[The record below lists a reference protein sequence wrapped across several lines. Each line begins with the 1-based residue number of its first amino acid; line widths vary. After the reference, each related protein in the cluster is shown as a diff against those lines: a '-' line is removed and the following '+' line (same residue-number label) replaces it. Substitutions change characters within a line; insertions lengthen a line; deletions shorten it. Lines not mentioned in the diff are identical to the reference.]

1 MNLQQPKFLL
11 LVTAAAV
18 AAATPALGQ
27 TAAPAAGTAA
37 SATQGAASVPDFSG
51 IWWHPSLPGFEPPA
65 SGPGPVTNR
74 SRRDG
79 VSDYNQLV
87 GDYTNPILKPEA
99 AEVVKKHGEL
109 SLAGVTYPNPANQCW
124 PEPVPFIYKNF
135 GLQILQQPDR
145 LTMLYEQ
152 DHEIR
157 HVRMNQPH
165 PAQMTPSW
173 YGDSVGH
180 YEGDTLVVDTVG
192 TRTDRP
198 FTMIDLYGTPYTR
211 ALHVVER
218 YRLLDYEDA
227 KEGLDRD
234 AKENLRPGG
243 IMDRNY
249 RGKYLQ
255 LLFTVE
261 DEGVFTTPWSAT
273 ITFGRGTDQW
283 PETVC
288 AENIHQYYRKDSEVP
303 TADKPDF

>member
-1 MNLQQPKFLL
+1 MSVRQPRFLL
-11 LVTAAAV
+11 LAAM
-18 AAATPALGQ
+18 AAATPAVGQ
-27 TAAPAAGTAA
+27 TVAPAAGTAA

-79 VSDYNQLV
+79 ISDYNQLV

-145 LTMLYEQ
+145 ITMLYEQ

-165 PAQMTPSW
+165 PAQVKPSW

-180 YEGDTLVVDTVG
+180 YEGDTLVIDTVG

-198 FTMIDLYGTPYTR
+198 FAMIDLYGTPYTR

>member
-1 MNLQQPKFLL
+1 MNLRRPKFLL
-11 LVTAAAV
+11 LVTVAAA
-18 AAATPALGQ
+18 AAATPAVGQ
-27 TAAPAAGTAA
+27 TVAPAAGAA
-37 SATQGAASVPDFSG
+37 GSATHGASIPDFSG

-79 VSDYNQLV
+79 ISDYNQLV
-87 GDYTNPILKPEA
+87 GDYANPILKPEA

-145 LTMLYEQ
+145 ITMLYEQ

-157 HVRMNQPH
+157 HVRINRPH
-165 PAQMTPSW
+165 PAQVTPSW

-180 YEGDTLVVDTVG
+180 YEGDTLVIDTVG

-198 FTMIDLYGTPYTR
+198 FAMIDLYGTPYTR